1 VGIDDM
7 RKTVHSAIAMA
18 CVGMAFA
25 TAQAQDLQMT
35 GTQAASRAGVP
46 PRGITMAQV
55 EQRYGAPASRLAA
68 VGQPPIT
75 RWVYPS
81 FVVFF
86 EGNIVIHAVASSA
99 AKPGG

>member
-1 VGIDDM
+1 M
-7 RKTVHSAIAMA
+7 RKTVHSAIAVA
-18 CVGMAFA
+18 FVGMALA
-25 TAQAQDLQMT
+25 TAQAQNLQMT

-46 PRGITMAQV
+46 SRGATMAQV
-55 EQRYGAPASRLAA
+55 EQRYGAPATRLAA

-99 AKPGG
+99 AQPGG

>member
-1 VGIDDM
+1 M
-7 RKTVHSAIAMA
+7 RKTVHSTIAMA

-25 TAQAQDLQMT
+25 AAQAQDLQMT

-46 PRGITMAQV
+46 LRGITMAQV

-99 AKPGG
+99 SKPGS

>member
-7 RKTVHSAIAMA
+7 RKSVHSAIAAA

-25 TAQAQDLQMT
+25 AAQAQNLQMT

-46 PRGITMAQV
+46 PRGITMARV
-55 EQRYGAPASRLAA
+55 EQRYGAPANRLAA

-86 EGNIVIHAVASSA
+86 EGNVVIHAVASSA
-99 AKPGG
+99 ATPGG

>member
-1 VGIDDM
+1 M
-7 RKTVHSAIAMA
+7 RKTVHSAIAVA
-18 CVGMAFA
+18 CVGMALA

-46 PRGITMAQV
+46 PRGISMAQV
-55 EQRYGAPASRLAA
+55 EQRYGAPAERLAA

-86 EGNIVIHAVASSA
+86 EGSTVIHAVASSA

>member
-1 VGIDDM
+1 M

-18 CVGMAFA
+18 CVGMGFA
-25 TAQAQDLQMT
+25 AAQAQDLQMT
-35 GTQAASRAGVP
+35 GTEAASRAGVP
-46 PRGITMAQV
+46 TRGITMAQV

-86 EGNIVIHAVASSA
+86 EGNVVIHAVASSA
-99 AKPGG
+99 ATPGG

>member
-1 VGIDDM
+1 M
-7 RKTVHSAIAMA
+7 RKTVHTAIAMA
-18 CVGMAFA
+18 CVGMTLA

-35 GTQAASRAGVP
+35 GSQAASRVGVP
-46 PRGITMAQV
+46 SRGLTMAQV
-55 EQRYGAPASRLAA
+55 EQRYGAPADRLAA

-86 EGNIVIHAVASSA
+86 EGNIVIHAVASAA
-99 AKPGG
+99 AKSGG

>member
-1 VGIDDM
+1 M
-7 RKTVHSAIAMA
+7 RKTVHSVIAVA
-18 CVGMAFA
+18 CAGMALA
-25 TAQAQDLQMT
+25 TAQAQNLQMT

-55 EQRYGAPASRLAA
+55 EQRYGAPANRLAA

-86 EGNIVIHAVASSA
+86 EGNVVIHAVASSA
-99 AKPGG
+99 APPGG

>member
-1 VGIDDM
+1 M
-7 RKTVHSAIAMA
+7 RKTVQSAIAVA
-18 CVGMAFA
+18 CAGMALA
-25 TAQAQDLQMT
+25 TAHAQNLQMT

-46 PRGITMAQV
+46 PRGISMAQV
-55 EQRYGAPASRLAA
+55 EQRYGVPAERLAA

-86 EGNIVIHAVASSA
+86 EGNTVIHAVASSA

>member
-1 VGIDDM
+1 M

-81 FVVFF
+81 FVVYF
-86 EGNIVIHAVASSA
+86 EHSTVIHAVASA
-99 AKPGG
+99 AAQPQG

>member
-1 VGIDDM
+1 M
-7 RKTVHSAIAMA
+7 RKTVHSAITMA
-18 CVGMAFA
+18 CFGMACA
-25 TAQAQDLQMT
+25 TAQGQNLQMT
-35 GTQAASRAGVP
+35 GTEAASRAGVP
-46 PRGITMAQV
+46 PRGLSMAQV
-55 EQRYGAPASRLAA
+55 EQRYGVPAERLAT

-86 EGNIVIHAVASSA
+86 EGNTVIHAVASSA